1 MKNKLMIFS
10 GSALSLGVF
19 ASSAFAEGGL
29 IDFSTL
35 TTAIQTDVTASI
47 TAILPFL
54 GLLLGAFLGW
64 KVFRKLTGAK

>member
-1 MKNKLMIFS
+1 MKNKLLILS
-10 GSALSLGVF
+10 GFGLPLVVS
-19 ASSAFAEGGL
+19 SSAFAEGGL